1 MKDNKVE
8 ENKVVKNKIKEI
20 KDWEKLLFYN

>member
-8 ENKVVKNKIKEI
+8 ENKVVKNKIKKI